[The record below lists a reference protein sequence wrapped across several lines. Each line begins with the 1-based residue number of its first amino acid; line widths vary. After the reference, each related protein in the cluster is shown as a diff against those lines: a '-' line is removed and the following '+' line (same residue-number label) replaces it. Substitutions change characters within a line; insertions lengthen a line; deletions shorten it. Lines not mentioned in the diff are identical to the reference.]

1 MNSKER
7 YISVY
12 NNRNKLDRVPTF
24 VQHFLN
30 EFIDLHK
37 NAVLSNKGPGPFD
50 NLYFDIPYLL
60 GFESIFAFI
69 PSPLK
74 FRLTKIKLDDGSS
87 VRIKEDGQP
96 ATRQSTYYEG
106 GYINS
111 MDILNDI
118 KANQRIINREK
129 DIKHVLAFHD
139 KISPKIFPVLAVDG
153 IFDRTWQ
160 AMGMNEFSRNFRKK
174 TKLYRELIKFYAE
187 IAKINIQALIENK
200 EDRVLV
206 VNILDDMAFKGRT
219 MIPPQRWNEDFLPL
233 YKEITSMISDAG
245 MIPQIHTD
253 GDVTEIIP
261 SLIKAGFR
269 GLQGWEGGCD
279 PYYIND
285 KFPDFVVIGFADVHK
300 ILPFGSKEEI
310 ENHVKQLMDALK
322 ENRHFIIGPTTVIF
336 KEIPLKNVEFFI
348 NGVKKYGKY

>member
-12 NNRNKLDRVPTF
+12 NERNKLDRVPTF

-30 EFIDLHK
+30 DFIDLHK
-37 NAVLSNKGPGPFD
+37 DTIIANKGPAPFD
-50 NLYFDIPYLL
+50 NPYFDIPYLL
-60 GFESIFAFI
+60 GFESIFAYI

-74 FRLTKIKLDDGSS
+74 FRLTKVKLEDGST

-96 ATRQSTYYEG
+96 VSRQSSYYEG
-106 GYINS
+106 GYITS
-111 MDILNDI
+111 LDILNDV
-118 KANQRIINREK
+118 KANQRIYEREK
-129 DIKHVLAFHD
+129 NMKQTLAIHD
-139 KISPKIFPVLAVDG
+139 EASPKIFPVLAVDG
-153 IFDRTWQ
+153 IFDRAWQ
-160 AMGMNEFSRNFRKK
+160 AMGMSDFSRNFHKK
-174 TKLYRELIKFYAE
+174 TKLYQELIKFYAE
-187 IAKINIQALIENK
+187 ITKIKIQALIDHK

-219 MIPPQRWNEDFLPL
+219 MISPQRWEEDFLPL

-285 KFPDFVVIGFADVHK
+285 NFPDFVVVGFGDVHE
-300 ILPFGSKEEI
+300 ILPFGTKEEI
-310 ENHVKQLMDALK
+310 ENHVKQLIDALK
-322 ENRHFIIGPTTVIF
+322 ENRHFIIGPSTVIF
-336 KEIPLKNVEFFI
+336 KEIPLKNVEIFTNAI
-348 NGVKKYGKY
+348 RKYGQY

>member
-12 NNRNKLDRVPTF
+12 NDRNKLDRVPTF

-30 EFIDLHK
+30 DFIDLHK
-37 NAVLSNKGPGPFD
+37 NTVLSNKGPGPFD
-50 NLYFDIPYLL
+50 NPYFDIPYLL

-74 FRLTKIKLDDGSS
+74 FRLTRVKLDDGSS

-96 ATRQSTYYEG
+96 LTRKTTYYEG

-111 MDILNDI
+111 LDILNDI
-118 KANQRIINREK
+118 KSNLRIIDREK
-129 DIKHVLAFHD
+129 DIKHVLAIHD
-139 KISPKIFPVLAVDG
+139 KTSPKIFPVLAVDG
-153 IFDRTWQ
+153 IFDKTWQ
-160 AMGMNEFSRNFRKK
+160 AIGMSDFSRNFRKK
-174 TKLYRELIKFYAE
+174 SKLYQELIKFYAE
-187 IAKINIQALIENK
+187 IIKIKIQALIETK
-200 EDRVLV
+200 GDRVLV
-206 VNILDDMAFKGRT
+206 VNILDDIAYKGRT
-219 MIPPQRWNEDFLPL
+219 MISPQRWNEDFLPL

-253 GDVTEIIP
+253 GDVTDLVP
-261 SLIKAGFR
+261 SLINAGFR

-279 PYYIND
+279 PYYINE
-285 KFPDFVVIGFADVHK
+285 KFPDFVVIGFADVHE

-310 ENHVKQLMDALK
+310 ENHVKELMNALK
-322 ENRHFIIGPTTVIF
+322 ENRHFIIGPSTVIF
-336 KEIPLKNVEFFI
+336 KEIPLINVELFI
-348 NGVKKYGKY
+348 NSVRKYGQY

>member
-12 NNRNKLDRVPTF
+12 NDRNKLDRVPTF

-30 EFIDLHK
+30 DFTDMHK
-37 NAVLSNKGPGPFD
+37 NTVLSNKGPGPFD
-50 NLYFDIPYLL
+50 NPYLDIPYLL

-74 FRLTKIKLDDGSS
+74 FHSTKVKLDDGSS
-87 VRIKEDGQP
+87 VRIKEDGQLIN
-96 ATRQSTYYEG
+96 RQSTYYEG

-111 MDILNDI
+111 LDILNDI
-118 KANQRIINREK
+118 KSNQRIYNREK
-129 DIKHVLAFHD
+129 EIKQTLVIHD
-139 KISPKIFPVLAVDG
+139 KASPKIFPVIAVDG
-153 IFDRTWQ
+153 IFDHTWQ
-160 AMGMNEFSRNFRKK
+160 AMGMNVFSRNFRKK
-174 TKLYRELIKFYAE
+174 TKLYRELVKFYAE

-206 VNILDDMAFKGRT
+206 VNILDDLAFKGRT
-219 MIPPQRWNEDFLPL
+219 MISPQRWNEDFLPL

-261 SLIKAGFR
+261 SLIKAGFK

-285 KFPDFVVIGFADVHK
+285 NFPDFVIIGFVDVHK
-300 ILPFGSKEEI
+300 ILPFGTKEEI
-310 ENHVKQLMDALK
+310 ENHVIELMDALK
-322 ENRHFIIGPTTVIF
+322 ENRHFIIGPSTVIF
-336 KEIPLKNVEFFI
+336 KEIPLKNVELLI
-348 NGVKKYGKY
+348 NSVRKYGQY

>member
-12 NNRNKLDRVPTF
+12 NDKYKLDRVPTF

-30 EFIDLHK
+30 DFIDLNK
-37 NAVLSNKGPGPFD
+37 EKIIANKGPAPFD
-50 NLYFDIPYLL
+50 NPYFDIPYLL
-60 GFESIFAFI
+60 GFESIFAYI

-74 FRLTKIKLDDGSS
+74 FRLTKVKLDDGSS
-87 VRIKEDGQP
+87 IRIKENGQP
-96 ATRQSTYYEG
+96 VARQSSYYEG
-106 GYINS
+106 GYITS
-111 MDILNDI
+111 LDILNDV
-118 KANQRIINREK
+118 KANQRFYDREK
-129 DIKHVLAFHD
+129 NMKQTLAMYD
-139 KISPKIFPVLAVDG
+139 EASSKIFPVLAVDG
-153 IFDRTWQ
+153 IFDRAWQ
-160 AMGMNEFSRNFRKK
+160 AMGMSAFSRHFRKK
-174 TKLYRELIKFYAE
+174 TKLYRELINFYAE
-187 IAKINIQALIENK
+187 IAKINIQALIDNK
-200 EDRVLV
+200 EDRVYV

-219 MIPPQRWNEDFLPL
+219 MLSPQRWNEDFLPL

-285 KFPDFVVIGFADVHK
+285 NFPDFVVVGFGDVHEVF
-300 ILPFGSKEEI
+300 PFGTKEQI
-310 ENHVKQLMDALK
+310 EHHVKELMDALK
-322 ENRHFIIGPTTVIF
+322 ENRRFIIGPSTVIF
-336 KEIPLKNVEFFI
+336 KEIPLKNVEIFI
-348 NGVKKYGKY
+348 KAVRKCGKY